1 MGLEKRG
8 GQIATGKCGVERVNY
23 RSKDEGMNLSIS

>member
-1 MGLEKRG
+1 MGLEKKDAN
-8 GQIATGKCGVERVNY
+8 IATGKCGARRVNY